1 MIEVRYFARLRE
13 RLGTG
18 AEQIEATPELADLG
32 TLTVHL
38 SRRGGVWAEAL
49 GADQTLM
56 TAVNQELA
64 GPHTPI
70 QDGDEVAYFPPVT
83 GG

>member
-18 AEQIEATPELADLG
+18 AEQIEAIPELTDLRA
-32 TLTVHL
+32 LTAHL
-38 SRRGGVWAEAL
+38 SRRGGVYAEAL

-56 TAVNQELA
+56 AAVNQELA
-64 GPHTPI
+64 GPDTRI

>member
-18 AEQIEATPELADLG
+18 AEQIEATPELTDLRA
-32 TLTVHL
+32 LTAHL
-38 SRRGGVWAEAL
+38 SRRGGVWAEVL
-49 GADQTLM
+49 GADQPLM
-56 TAVNQELA
+56 TAVNQELSGLDA
-64 GPHTPI
+64 PI
-70 QDGDEVAYFPPVT
+70 RDGDEVAYFPPVT

>member
-18 AEQIEATPELADLG
+18 AEQIEATPELADLRA
-32 TLTVHL
+32 LTAHL
-38 SRRGGVWAEAL
+38 SRRGGVYAEAL
-49 GADQTLM
+49 GVDQTLM
-56 TAVNQELA
+56 AAVNQELA
-64 GPHTPI
+64 GPDTRI